1 MRTLYEVLGTDR
13 SASAAEIE
21 QRYYGVLSRHLAGN
35 RPLSRKDQ
43 QRVQQV
49 RQAYLLLSSPRR
61 RRDYDAQLK
70 QRERARTR
78 AMVRAGSIAGTIML
92 VAGVALIGH
101 SYFRLQAPELPA
113 AESVANKE
121 RMMVGNR

>member
-1 MRTLYEVLGTDR
+1 MKSLYEVLGTDR
-13 SASAAEIE
+13 GASAAEIE
-21 QRYYGVLSRHLAGN
+21 QRYYGLLSRHLAGN

-70 QRERARTR
+70 QRERARARTV
-78 AMVRAGSIAGTIML
+78 VRMGGIAGTIML
-92 VAGVALIGH
+92 VAGLALIGR
-101 SYFRLQAPELPA
+101 SYFRLQTPEPPA
-113 AESVANKE
+113 VESAANKE
-121 RMMVGNR
+121 TMMVGKR